1 MKFKL
6 KPNQILTHGL
16 NHFGLTLAQFH
27 ALKAGE
33 EVEINKP
40 KNALSLML
48 EQVEDEDEKET
59 NDGN

>member
-33 EVEINKP
+33 EINKP